1 MHNMHTNKICSRNVV
16 AQGLYARLIVFKWT
30 RICLEILT
38 NLPVAESRFPIT
50 GNWRWWRHHR
60 IKIRHVVDVQDL
72 SWHLSSETADTA
84 WFCMLTSEIQANHP
98 FMTDDFFLV
107 VRLFYFLPKYLCHIV
122 PFFFIFKSHLLWSSG
137 SSNSQTA
144 KINSNV

>member
-72 SWHLSSETADTA
+72 SWHLSSRTADTA

-98 FMTDDFFLV
+98 FMTDDFFGGLAFLFFTKIPLPYSSV
-107 VRLFYFLPKYLCHIV
+107 FFLFLKVIYCGLQEVLIVRQQK
-122 PFFFIFKSHLLWSSG
+122 
-137 SSNSQTA
+137 
-144 KINSNV
+144 